1 MDGLVEWHGLEKLR
15 TTGDGYV
22 VGSSVPGYR
31 KDHSKALV
39 ACSLDMIE
47 AFKSLPLRRGR

>member
-1 MDGLVEWHGLEKLR
+1 MR
-15 TTGDGYV
+15 TIGHGYV

-31 KDHSKALV
+31 KGHSKALV

-47 AFKSLPLRRGR
+47 AFKSLPPRRGR